1 MFRLKDKVKI
11 VNGNS
16 AYSGQEGEV
25 CFIYGDNES
34 FLVNL
39 SNGLTR
45 GFVVGELEA
54 IENPSEI
61 QQIANAVFAE
71 KRKDDPMTP
80 EQAYEFAT
88 GLFKAGVRFKEVR
101 PNG

>member
-11 VNGNS
+11 VNS
-16 AYSGQEGEV
+16 YSTYNGQEGEV

-34 FLVNL
+34 FLVHMAD
-39 SNGLTR
+39 GRQR

-54 IENPSEI
+54 VENPSEI

-71 KRKDDPMTP
+71 KRKGDPMTP
-80 EQAYEFAT
+80 EQAYECAT